1 MSADRKK
8 LAVRRLDQAVR
19 IVFRADG
26 TGLSGQQHGRLAVE
40 LRRSVSRLKR
50 LMRDD
55 PDDEF
60 WEVLQKVILKVVRY
74 LRRS

>member
-1 MSADRKK
+1 MSAYRKK

-19 IVFRADG
+19 IHFRADES
-26 TGLSGQQHGRLAVE
+26 GLSGQQNGRLAVE

-50 LMRDD
+50 LLQDD

-60 WEVLQKVILKVVRY
+60 WDFLQQAVLKIIRY
-74 LRRS
+74 LRRR